1 MTVDAIRAYHF
12 GCVVCDIQVACTCIH
27 RANYLVEVEV
37 VLPPNMTVRESH
49 DIALALQHQIEAMED
64 VERAFVH
71 VDWQTR
77 TEPEHKVDRQLAAKD
92 PETAQQSAGILRT
105 TSVGHSSP

>member
-1 MTVDAIRAYHF
+1 MRPGIDPGFDRDMLTTI
-12 GCVVCDIQVACTCIH
+12 

-37 VLPPNMTVRESH
+37 VLPPTMTVRESH
-49 DIALALQHQIEAMED
+49 DIALALQHEIEAMDD

-71 VDWQTR
+71 VDWQSR
-77 TEPEHKVDRQLAAKD
+77 SEPEHKVDRQLAAKD

-105 TSVGHSSP
+105 TSSGHGQNHST